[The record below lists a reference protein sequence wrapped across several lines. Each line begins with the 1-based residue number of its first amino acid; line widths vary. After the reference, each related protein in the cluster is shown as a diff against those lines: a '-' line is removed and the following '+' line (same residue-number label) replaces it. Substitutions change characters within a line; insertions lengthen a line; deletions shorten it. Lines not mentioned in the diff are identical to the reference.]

1 MGGTKGNETHIL
13 FKEEDGSIILHVLY
27 YYLVFLDFFF
37 LLLFSMVD
45 VLFSTGCSR
54 AGIKPLS
61 LRSLLEEFAF
71 NFHIIFLGQASS
83 YFISVVSTDYCAVLQ
98 GAAVEGI
105 GIPLYELVFHCRE
118 VSFTWGT
125 CLERS

>member
-1 MGGTKGNETHIL
+1 MGGAKGKKTHIL
-13 FKEEDGSIILHVLY
+13 FKEEDGSIILHVLDY
-27 YYLVFLDFFF
+27 YFVCLDFCF
-37 LLLFSMVD
+37 LLLFSKVV

-54 AGIKPLS
+54 AGIPPLS
-61 LRSLLEEFAF
+61 LRSLLGEFCMH
-71 NFHIIFLGQASS
+71 FHIRFLGQASS
-83 YFISVVSTDYCAVLQ
+83 YFIIVVSIGYCAVLQ